1 MRKDTEVTAGLPG
14 TGLGG
19 LLYILL
25 VALMPF
31 RELWMVLTG
40 RSTWTRWKA
49 VGLMVAMGG
58 AIAFSLAGEW
68 WVLAHGFGWVNRHTS
83 ANSAVHD
90 SSVVGAAAVTP
101 SLAYLSFLIL
111 GALIVALHA
120 LRLASH
126 LQAGDLRAPA
136 NSAAARMKA
145 AALRRGHKA
154 A

>member
-1 MRKDTEVTAGLPG
+1 
-14 TGLGG
+14 
-19 LLYILL
+19 LL

-49 VGLMVAMGG
+49 VGLMVAMAG
-58 AIAFSLAGEW
+58 AIGLCLVGEW
-68 WVLAHGFGWVNRHTS
+68 WMLARGFGWINRHTA
-83 ANSAVHD
+83 ANSWLHV
-90 SSVVGAAAVTP
+90 SSVMGAMAAVP
-101 SLAYLSFLIL
+101 ALAFLPFIIL

-126 LQAGDLRAPA
+126 LQAGGLRAPIG
-136 NSAAARMKA
+136 SASARMKA
-145 AALRRGHKA
+145 AALRRGHRA

>member
-1 MRKDTEVTAGLPG
+1 MTAGLPG

-49 VGLMVAMGG
+49 VGLMVAMAG
-58 AIAFSLAGEW
+58 AIGLCLVGEW
-68 WVLAHGFGWVNRHTS
+68 WMLGRSFNWINRHTA
-83 ANSAVHD
+83 ANSWLHVT
-90 SSVVGAAAVTP
+90 SIMGGMAAVP
-101 SLAYLSFLIL
+101 ALAFLPFIIL

-120 LRLASH
+120 LRLATH
-126 LQAGDLRAPA
+126 LQGGDLRAPA
-136 NSAAARMKA
+136 GSAAARMKA
-145 AALRRGHKA
+145 AALRREHKA

>member
-1 MRKDTEVTAGLPG
+1 MPG

-49 VGLMVAMGG
+49 IGLMVAMGG
-58 AIAFSLAGEW
+58 AIGLCLAGEW
-68 WVLAHGFGWVNRHTS
+68 WVLAHGFGWINHHTAVDS
-83 ANSAVHD
+83 VVHD
-90 SSVVGAAAVTP
+90 SSVVGAVAVTP
-101 SLAYLSFLIL
+101 SLAFLPFAIL

-120 LRLASH
+120 LRLVAHVQGSGVRATAGSAS
-126 LQAGDLRAPA
+126 
-136 NSAAARMKA
+136 
-145 AALRRGHKA
+145 ALRRGHEA

>member
-1 MRKDTEVTAGLPG
+1 MTAGLPG

-58 AIAFSLAGEW
+58 AIGLCLVGEW
-68 WVLAHGFGWVNRHTS
+68 WALAHGFDWINHHTS
-83 ANSAVHD
+83 SSSVLHL
-90 SSVVGAAAVTP
+90 SSVVGVTAVVP
-101 SLAYLSFLIL
+101 ALAFLPFFIL
-111 GALIVALHA
+111 GALIVMLHA

-126 LQAGDLRAPA
+126 LQAGDYRAPA
-136 NSAAARMKA
+136 GSASAKIRA